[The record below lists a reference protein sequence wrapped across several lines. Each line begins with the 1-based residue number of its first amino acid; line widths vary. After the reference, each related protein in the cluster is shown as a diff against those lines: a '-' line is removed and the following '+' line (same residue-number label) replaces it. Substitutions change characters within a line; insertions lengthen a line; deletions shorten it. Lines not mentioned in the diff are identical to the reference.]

1 MPGETM
7 VERITGSFPGGPTR
21 KDTTP
26 QRSGPVRAAPLRTR
40 EDRRAAHTVDRS
52 RLLRRRRVVGGFV
65 LSLLLA
71 GGLGLSL
78 GLLSHTTVAEA
89 SGAARQQQSRDL
101 DISQEVN
108 RALLELWRMEEVE
121 GRRGAGGLR

>member
-1 MPGETM
+1 
-7 VERITGSFPGGPTR
+7 
-21 KDTTP
+21 
-26 QRSGPVRAAPLRTR
+26 VRVAPLRTR

-52 RLLRRRRVVGGFV
+52 RVLRRRRVVGGFV

-71 GGLGLSL
+71 GGLGLYL
-78 GLLSHTTVAEA
+78 GVLSHTTVAEA
-89 SGAARQQQSRDL
+89 SGAARKEQSRDL

-121 GRRGAGGLR
+121 GRRGSGGLR